1 MSDADTGLPKPNIWY
16 ILVAGNEATPCS
28 TEAEKKEDEK
38 NMPSIREKEK
48 EDEVVIIEDDDEEQQ
63 KEKIATY
70 DPYMPERKKRK
81 KRKRKDV

>member
-1 MSDADTGLPKPNIWY
+1 MSDADTGLPEPNIWY

-48 EDEVVIIEDDDEEQQ
+48 EDEVVIIEDEEEHQN
-63 KEKIATY
+63 ATY

-81 KRKRKDV
+81 KRKRREV